1 MRFPIYYPGRVRR
14 FVSLGLGVLLTVTAS
29 AALSPTLEPP
39 ARPLFADVITSV
51 QRNLLQ
57 QIEFGKIGLDQ
68 GRSEKI
74 RAYGDRIARDNQLGL
89 RLLTSIAEEMKVAF
103 GPLTPVAPHE
113 KLSWEQGQELQ
124 KDLKATPSKDF
135 DGSYLRAMEVAEA
148 ESVEVI
154 GDAILNL
161 PVSQARELFQRLRPI
176 VLQHREL
183 ASILLKQ
190 FG

>member
-1 MRFPIYYPGRVRR
+1 MRFPISYLGRARR
-14 FVSLGLGVLLTVTAS
+14 FGALGLGLLLSVS
-29 AALSPTLEPP
+29 AHAENS
-39 ARPLFADVITSV
+39 RPLFADVITRV

-57 QIEFGKIGLDQ
+57 QIEFGKIGLDR

-89 RLLTSIAEEMKVAF
+89 RLLTSITEEMKVAF
-103 GPLTPVAPHE
+103 GPLPPVAPHE
-113 KLSWEQGQELQ
+113 KLSWEQGRELQ
-124 KDLKATPSKDF
+124 NELNETPPQDF
-135 DGSYLRAMEVAEA
+135 DGAYLRAMEVAETQ
-148 ESVEVI
+148 SVEVI

-176 VLQHREL
+176 AMQHREL